1 MPRLG
6 RDARDPGADGGVAPQ
21 VEPTLPGHVRVAVE
35 RDVGD
40 AQAVADE
47 VMTILAEVA
56 FERRKRLVAAHLQR
70 GQPVGMLLGAARV
83 LDEEA
88 RDGDVRLEVV
98 LLEEFPG
105 QDLRDLVGV
114 VRHEARPP
122 GQIPEDRARLAQR
135 AAVVQHERR
144 HAQRRIEIADD
155 VRTVGAVDDI
165 ELAALE
171 GQTEV
176 RRQQANL
183 VAIAG
188 DGRVVEDHAATIAGG
203 RLLVDS
209 DPR

>member
-1 MPRLG
+1 M
-6 RDARDPGADGGVAPQ
+6 
-21 VEPTLPGHVRVAVE
+21 RVAVE

-47 VMTILAEVA
+47 VVAILAEVA
-56 FERRKRLVAAHLQR
+56 FERRQRLVAALLQR

-105 QDLRDLVGV
+105 QHLRDLVGV

-135 AAVVQHERR
+135 PAVVEHERR

-155 VRTVGAVDDI
+155 VGAVGAVDDV
-165 ELAALE
+165 ERAALE
-171 GQTEV
+171 RQAEV
-176 RRQQANL
+176 RGQQANL
-183 VAIAG
+183 VAVAR